1 MDIDASSHSGLEFQE
16 LEDRVAPGLLGNIA
30 AAGLFA
36 AGLGGSSK
44 SDSSGSSSSSSSSSS
59 SKSKSKSK
67 SKSSK
72 SK

>member
-59 SKSKSKSK
+59 KSKSKSK